1 MIVNVPKCI
10 VLQMSLV
17 EQAKEKAAVQAVDD
31 YVYVSTMFII
41 LFIIV
46 SIIIVCSVYNCL
58 KCL

>member
-1 MIVNVPKCI
+1 
-10 VLQMSLV
+10 MSLV

-58 KCL
+58 